1 MFREVFIK
9 KSLTLGHGE
18 VMRSLFVLT
27 AILLVAIPIQ
37 AQESAEERITQATA
51 ALPEALRD
59 GATVLSFDENDN
71 SSILRQGTNSM
82 ICWADDPTEEFRVSC
97 FPKSIEAMM
106 VRRRELGFLRG
117 VSGSVDIV
125 QEEIRSGDLPMPD
138 IAIAYSLRGPR
149 FDNASPLTVIYI
161 PNATPE
167 STGLSTQPN
176 AFQPYMMRP
185 GQPMAHIMI
194 F

>member
-1 MFREVFIK
+1 
-9 KSLTLGHGE
+9 
-18 VMRSLFVLT
+18 MRSLFMLAAT
-27 AILLVAIPIQ
+27 LLIANPTQ
-37 AQESAEERITQATA
+37 AQESTAARITQAVA

-71 SSILRQGTNSM
+71 SSVLRKGRNSM
-82 ICWADDPTEEFRVSC
+82 VCWADDPTAEFRVSC

-117 VSGSVDIV
+117 VSGSVDVV

-149 FDNASPLTVIYI
+149 FDNASPLMVIYI

-176 AFQPYMMRP
+176 AFQPYLMRP

>member
-1 MFREVFIK
+1 
-9 KSLTLGHGE
+9 
-18 VMRSLFVLT
+18 MRSLFVLT